1 MDLEKLEQ
9 QAKALQNI
17 DPSKMDEKQLTQLAE
32 QLSSMF
38 EESESLI
45 NKMSEELKQEE
56 NDNGH
61 D

>member
-9 QAKALQNI
+9 QAKALEGI

-38 EESESLI
+38 EESESFI
-45 NKMSEELKQEE
+45 NSLTEELKKEE
-56 NDNGH
+56 NESND
-61 D
+61 